1 MSHIRG
7 NLPNPVFSI
16 LYLSPECFQYSGDE
30 PFHTQASILWLL
42 NSTEICNSALPHV
55 LFISC
60 RDCHHSPPAEPTV
73 LAHVSRLCPQHPG
86 DAFQPCPCAAACW
99 ESRSLALSLSLHFS
113 ISLSGFQ
120 QHCWLLL
127 LSLLGQLSLLCLPSK
142 WWTTILYSHTLLRQ
156 AHQDHGLNT
165 SHRPMIL

>member
-1 MSHIRG
+1 MSHFRG
-7 NLPNPVFSI
+7 NLPNPVCSI

-42 NSTEICNSALPHV
+42 NSTEISNSVLPHV
-55 LFISC
+55 LFIPC

-99 ESRSLALSLSLHFS
+99 SLGVWCSLSPFLHFALRVS
-113 ISLSGFQ
+113 AALLAAASQSPWPTKPSLS
-120 QHCWLLL
+120 
-127 LSLLGQLSLLCLPSK
+127 
-142 WWTTILYSHTLLRQ
+142 TL
-156 AHQDHGLNT
+156 
-165 SHRPMIL
+165 